1 MSGENARHGLKAAFW
16 TESFEL
22 KDHQIIPWNENNNFI
37 VYIDDI
43 INESF
48 FYMRSF
54 STHGISQSGVF
65 SFSIFWSIWGQSCL
79 WLAHLVTN
87 NKRDANVKFVN
98 HTSRY

>member
-22 KDHQIIPWNENNNFI
+22 KDHQSIPWNENKNFI

-48 FYMRSF
+48 FFFIWEVSRQTAYRKVVSF
-54 STHGISQSGVF
+54 LSL
-65 SFSIFWSIWGQSCL
+65 SFGPFEVSLACD
-79 WLAHLVTN
+79 WLT
-87 NKRDANVKFVN
+87 
-98 HTSRY
+98 

>member
-22 KDHQIIPWNENNNFI
+22 KDHQFIPWNENKNFI

-48 FYMRSF
+48 FFFLYEKFLDRRHIAKWCLFFLYLLVHLRSVLLVIG
-54 STHGISQSGVF
+54 SLSQ
-65 SFSIFWSIWGQSCL
+65 Q
-79 WLAHLVTN
+79 
-87 NKRDANVKFVN
+87 
-98 HTSRY
+98 